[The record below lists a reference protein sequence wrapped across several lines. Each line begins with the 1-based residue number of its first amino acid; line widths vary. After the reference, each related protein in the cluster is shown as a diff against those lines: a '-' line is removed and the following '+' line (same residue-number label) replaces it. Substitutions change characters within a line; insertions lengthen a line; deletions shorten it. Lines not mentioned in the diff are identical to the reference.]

1 MLTLSL
7 CQAPRPSPYCWPILF
22 ASWICY
28 PGDPLSSSLT
38 RFLVL
43 ESTDNV
49 QQHTLLRNREKLIT
63 KSVNQKLKHSHPSP
77 AFAGPAFA
85 LLPHPPHPAT
95 SLSFVPGAS
104 SERVFG
110 PACSFMSPAEETM
123 RHYQPSSAS
132 TTSPQATGKPAG
144 CWLPC
149 KACYQFSEH
158 LLSSWLSW
166 LYLYSCS
173 DPNHIFCMCRDNST
187 PGASTI
193 FYNNLFTHKPHVHKH
208 NPWMPHEIIP
218 PPVFGIPPTQSFV
231 VFNPAPTTTEP
242 APIPAAL
249 PWPVLPAPAS
259 TPLPVLPLSA
269 LSIIS
274 EKGPPLSPPHVKT
287 FSTHLPAPAPILPP
301 MPITTNN
308 DLPHNMTCFIWPWIL
323 ALSPPLMLRSAAL

>member
-123 RHYQPSSAS
+123 RHYQPSSA

-274 EKGPPLSPPHVKT
+274 PKRAHLCLLHMSRHFLHT
-287 FSTHLPAPAPILPP
+287 FLLLLPFFLLCPLPP
-301 MPITTNN
+301 I
-308 DLPHNMTCFIWPWIL
+308 MTYLIIWPASYDLGFWL
-323 ALSPPLMLRSAAL
+323 WVLLSC